1 MKRFLPLVRIGV
13 GVGVGI
19 LAMKA
24 NTKLG
29 VVIDQDKLTV
39 AIMASL
45 ATINF
50 REGKKPKKLQP
61 QDAPKS

>member
-1 MKRFLPLVRIGV
+1 MSRFMPLVRIGV

-19 LAMKA
+19 LATKA

-29 VVIDQDKLTV
+29 VVVDQDALTA
-39 AIMASL
+39 AIMLSL
-45 ATINF
+45 ASINF
-50 REGKKPKKLQP
+50 REGKRLKQPKP

>member
-1 MKRFLPLVRIGV
+1 MKRFMPLVRIGV

-19 LAMKA
+19 LATKA

-29 VVIDQDKLTV
+29 VVVDQDALTA
-39 AIMASL
+39 AIMLSL
-45 ATINF
+45 ASINF
-50 REGKKPKKLQP
+50 REGKTPKPKP